1 MAEEHFSRQ
10 DEDLALKV
18 LEHDQLAQAKMHRY
32 PRRRLKGVEKWVV
45 WGLRVYL
52 IFMLAVVVYQVVTGA
67 K

>member
-18 LEHDQLAQAKMHRY
+18 LEHDQLAQAKAQRY
-32 PRRRLKGVEKWVV
+32 PRRRLGAIEKSVV
-45 WGLRVYL
+45 WGLRIYL
-52 IFMLAVVVYQVVTGA
+52 IFMLAVVLYQVVSGA